1 MVGGGGCGGGSGARV
16 TTKDPVISDDL
27 ANYCLI
33 NFNSCLLIK
42 LPSKSS
48 MRNGVK
54 AKVDG

>member
-1 MVGGGGCGGGSGARV
+1 MGGGGGGARV

-33 NFNSCLLIK
+33 NFNSFLLIK
-42 LPSKSS
+42 LPSKSKFS